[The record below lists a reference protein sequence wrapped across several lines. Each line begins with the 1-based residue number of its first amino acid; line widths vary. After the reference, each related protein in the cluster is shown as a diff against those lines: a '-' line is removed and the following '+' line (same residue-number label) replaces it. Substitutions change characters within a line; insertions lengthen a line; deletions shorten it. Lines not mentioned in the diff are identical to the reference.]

1 MDVDRVDRI
10 EHVLRAPALLVPKR
24 ELADRDGDAEARQ
37 VRLRKRDLLRELV
50 VREHVVEQRLRAKL
64 QHARHE
70 LRERVRVQG
79 GQERVASRDP
89 DVASVEPELQE
100 TW

>member
-1 MDVDRVDRI
+1 M
-10 EHVLRAPALLVPKR
+10 
-24 ELADRDGDAEARQ
+24 
-37 VRLRKRDLLRELV
+37 
-50 VREHVVEQRLRAKL
+50 REHIVKQRLRAKL

-79 GQERVASRDP
+79 GEEGVAPRDP

-100 TW
+100 TS